1 LNSKAKYFIAGAM
14 SSIIWGFFSISLR
27 AIKDHPSMQI
37 LVFRILCSLIITIII
52 SLVIRKKV
60 FKKDVEY
67 LESLDK
73 KERNKL
79 LLRIFYSS
87 LIVTANW
94 FSFIYV
100 INHVSVQAG
109 AFAYMVCPIIT
120 AVFAFIFL
128 KEKLSTIKW
137 VSIALCFLSIAF
149 LSLGF
154 VTEVIYSVI
163 IAVLYAAY
171 LMLQKRIEGLDKLN
185 VLMLQLLISSV
196 FVIPIAGIEHVTFTS
211 DVNFWMQIV
220 IISIFF
226 TIIPLFL
233 SLYALIGMPSSTMG
247 ILIYINPIVAF
258 IVAFFYFD
266 ESSTV
271 QKMIAYFILLI
282 SVILFNYSFIR
293 GMFSIQIREK

>member
-1 LNSKAKYFIAGAM
+1 
-14 SSIIWGFFSISLR
+14 
-27 AIKDHPSMQI
+27 MQI
-37 LVFRILCSLIITIII
+37 LVFRILCSLLITIGI
-52 SLVIRKKV
+52 SLLIRRKI

-67 LESLDK
+67 LESLEK
-73 KERNKL
+73 SERKKL
-79 LLRIFYSS
+79 LLRILYSS
-87 LIVTANW
+87 MFVTANW
-94 FSFIYV
+94 FAFIYV

-128 KEKLSTIKW
+128 KEKLSVIKW

-163 IAVLYAAY
+163 IATLYAGY

-196 FVIPIAGIEHVTFTS
+196 FILPFASIEHVTFTT
-211 DVNFWMQIV
+211 DLNFWIQIV
-220 IISIFF
+220 IISVFF

-258 IVAFFYFD
+258 MVAFFYFD
-266 ESSTV
+266 ENSTV
-271 QKMIAYFILLI
+271 QKMIAYLILLV
-282 SVILFNYSFIR
+282 SVILFNYSFIK
-293 GMFSIQIREK
+293 GMFRIQIERK